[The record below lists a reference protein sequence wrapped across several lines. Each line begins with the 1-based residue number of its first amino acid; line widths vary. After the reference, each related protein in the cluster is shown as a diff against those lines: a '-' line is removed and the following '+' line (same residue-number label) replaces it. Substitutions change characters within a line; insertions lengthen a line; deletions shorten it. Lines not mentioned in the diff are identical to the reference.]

1 MKTYIK
7 LEGLVFKPDGW
18 TEDQFDQFVDKM
30 TELVESFGSEV
41 QSSVSFERKDELE
54 VENY

>member
-54 VENY
+54 VEND

>member
-18 TEDQFDQFVDKM
+18 SDGQFDQFVDKM
-30 TELVESFGSEV
+30 IELAESFGNEV

-54 VENY
+54 VEND